1 MLGMLLRYF
10 GGLRASQ
17 RVLWCYLLWYL
28 FVAIRYFEADPK
40 LWLSSLGISAII
52 GTALY
57 LSTARAGR
65 TRVRL
70 DRWQIAR
77 LYVMPFCVSSFAA
90 LIKGRGFILI
100 FHPSAHADAARRL
113 SRAAGWKTRMKPRP
127 LISAAKLETQNGI
140 R

>member
-1 MLGMLLRYF
+1 MGCYCDISA
-10 GGLRASQ
+10 GLRPSQ

-65 TRVRL
+65 TRVRST
-70 DRWQIAR
+70 A
-77 LYVMPFCVSSFAA
+77 
-90 LIKGRGFILI
+90 GR
-100 FHPSAHADAARRL
+100 
-113 SRAAGWKTRMKPRP
+113 SRACT
-127 LISAAKLETQNGI
+127 
-140 R
+140 